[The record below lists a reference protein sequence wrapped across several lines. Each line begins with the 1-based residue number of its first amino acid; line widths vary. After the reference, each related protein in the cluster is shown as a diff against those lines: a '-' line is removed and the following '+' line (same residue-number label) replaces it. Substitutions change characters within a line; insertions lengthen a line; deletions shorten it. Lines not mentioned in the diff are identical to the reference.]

1 MSHSIDDHITRL
13 LHELHLLSLE
23 HRITFKLL
31 LITLKALNNLAPCYI
46 SNLLHMYTL
55 NSLSSVMK
63 SENVWNG
70 APKLWNSLPSYI
82 KSSSSASTF
91 KSPLKTHIFRQ
102 CFIS

>member
-13 LHELHLLSLE
+13 LHEQHLLSLE

-55 NSLSSVMK
+55 NMRLRSSY
-63 SENVWNG
+63 N
-70 APKLWNSLPSYI
+70 I
-82 KSSSSASTF
+82 Q
-91 KSPLKTHIFRQ
+91 LKFRHE
-102 CFIS
+102 I